1 VRTAG
6 ALANAL
12 AVLAGGDASAA
23 QAGLD
28 RPLLAGRTADE
39 IMDAVVEA
47 VRPIDGTQ
55 DAEAERASMRDAMTD
70 LLTVHPDA
78 DLLNLDP
85 DQRSLVVERFAA
97 SDVFLTT
104 DQWQLRFLPGGLR
117 VPAPSGAKR
126 PASDSV
132 MLLSGGL
139 DSLIGG
145 IDLAAAGR
153 RPFAVSQTVRGDAQK
168 QNDFAAIIGG
178 GLRHIQ
184 LNHNVQVPGASEDSQ
199 RGRSLVFIAFGV
211 AVATALAAYARG
223 ETVPLFIC
231 ENGFIAMNAPLTGI
245 RLGSLSTR
253 TAHPE
258 YLGELQQVLDAAGLR
273 VRLFNPYAAMT
284 KGEMLIGCG
293 DQPLLGRLASVSTS
307 CGRFQRFNYRHCGRC
322 VPCQVRRAAFLR
334 WGHAD
339 ATTYVYEPLGK
350 DDAEHAQF
358 DDVRAVALAN
368 AQVRSDG
375 FDQWLGAALAAKRRA
390 VASCRFTVGGRR
402 PRYWMGFNDFLEPGR
417 RFSIGFLELHASWS
431 GPLPRDAGSALAP
444 PCSQAPKAGPWLRP
458 CRGTGC

>member
-1 VRTAG
+1 MKLVCAPPTIPPAHDPSALRVMLYGQAGSPFRASAGEAARREIARQKLAPNARAWDFLSIALAVVSADFGVRRDNSPDGWTREIELDIAVQDPAFWSTQARALAG
-6 ALANAL
+6 AL
-12 AVLAGGDASAA
+12 G
-23 QAGLD
+23 
-28 RPLLAGRTADE
+28 
-39 IMDAVVEA
+39 
-47 VRPIDGTQ
+47 
-55 DAEAERASMRDAMTD
+55 
-70 LLTVHPDA
+70 
-78 DLLNLDP
+78 
-85 DQRSLVVERFAA
+85 
-97 SDVFLTT
+97 FLTT
-104 DQWQLRFLPGGLR
+104 DRWQLRFLPGGLR
-117 VPAPSGAKR
+117 VPPPTGAKR

-168 QNDFAAIIGG
+168 QIDFAAIIGG

-184 LNHNVQVPGASEDSQ
+184 LNHNVQVPGAAEDSQ
-199 RGRSLVFIAFGV
+199 RGRSLVFIAFAV

-258 YLGELQQVLDAAGLR
+258 YLGELQDVLDAAGLR
-273 VRLFNPYAAMT
+273 IHLFNPYAAMT
-284 KGEMLIGCG
+284 KGEMLIGCR
-293 DQPLLGRLASVSTS
+293 DQSLLGRLASMSTS

-358 DDVRAVALAN
+358 DDVRAVAMAN

-375 FDQWLGAALAAKRRA
+375 FDRWLGAALASAYVDRDPTRA
-390 VASCRFTVGGRR
+390 MLQRGLA
-402 PRYWMGFNDFLEPGR
+402 
-417 RFSIGFLELHASWS
+417 EL
-431 GPLPRDAGSALAP
+431 DALHRVLGV
-444 PCSQAPKAGPWLRP
+444 
-458 CRGTGC
+458 T